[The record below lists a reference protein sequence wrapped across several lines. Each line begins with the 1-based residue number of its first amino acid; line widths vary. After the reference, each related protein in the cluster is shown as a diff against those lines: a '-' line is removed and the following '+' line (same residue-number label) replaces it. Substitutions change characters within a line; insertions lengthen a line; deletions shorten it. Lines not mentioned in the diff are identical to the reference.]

1 MRKSLDKF
9 LFYVVG
15 VPIVIVW
22 GLWLV
27 VTGKTKVDWKREF
40 YKQLPF
46 IFWYLLG
53 FCTVKIIKVVSYYYG
68 L

>member
-1 MRKSLDKF
+1 
-9 LFYVVG
+9 